1 MNKEYTLTKEAI
13 EYWKEDFRYMAGEGN
28 ITFREYITGSAGSGP
43 ELDAS
48 LGMWGGG
55 TDADEFC
62 NLPEDEQRKI
72 AKYRY
77 YEVFPSQ
84 IAASVGIS
92 KDELLNMTADEFAA
106 RF

>member
-1 MNKEYTLTKEAI
+1 MNKEYTLTKESI
-13 EYWKEDFRYMAGEGN
+13 EYWKEEFRYMAEEE
-28 ITFREYITGSAGSGP
+28 ITFKEFILGEAGSGP
-43 ELDAS
+43 TLDAS
-48 LGMWGGG
+48 LGMWGPG
-55 TDADEFC
+55 DEDFV
-62 NLPEDEQRKI
+62 NLPEDEKKEI
-72 AKYRY
+72 AQYRY

>member
-1 MNKEYTLTKEAI
+1 MNKEYTLTKESI
-13 EYWKEDFRYMAGEGN
+13 EYWKEDFRYMAGEGS

-48 LGMWGGG
+48 LGMWGPG
-55 TDADEFC
+55 DEDFV
-62 NLPEDEQRKI
+62 NLPEDEKKEI
-72 AKYRY
+72 AQYRY